1 MRAMGLLFVV
11 LGGGI
16 GAGGRYLLG
25 LWLKE
30 LLGSPDFPWWTF
42 IVNISGAFLI
52 GIAFGLMREGPLAP
66 DKSWLFLVVGIL
78 GGYTTFSTFTLETLQ
93 LFEAGNYGAVLLNL
107 LTGPVGLLA
116 MVIGVLLIRG
126 LPSAGGM

>member
-1 MRAMGLLFVV
+1 MNV
-11 LGGGI
+11 
-16 GAGGRYLLG
+16 
-25 LWLKE
+25 
-30 LLGSPDFPWWTF
+30 
-42 IVNISGAFLI
+42 SGAFLI

-66 DKSWLFLVVGIL
+66 DKIWLFVVVGIL

-93 LFEAGNYGAVLLNL
+93 LFEAGNFAAVLLNL

-126 LPSAGGM
+126 LPGAGGM